1 MTADSIAETQV
12 RDPASEG
19 REQEYAVPGSRLGG
33 ISESPVVRGI
43 IDVTMVGLLGG
54 GPRLAIRA
62 ARVMLQD
69 NYEPR
74 PSVPRE
80 PRRRNPW
87 QRRPN

>member
-1 MTADSIAETQV
+1 MTAERIADTSTQEPDV
-12 RDPASEG
+12 EP
-19 REQEYAVPGSRLGG
+19 EQEHAVPSPRLGG

-74 PSVPRE
+74 PPAPRE